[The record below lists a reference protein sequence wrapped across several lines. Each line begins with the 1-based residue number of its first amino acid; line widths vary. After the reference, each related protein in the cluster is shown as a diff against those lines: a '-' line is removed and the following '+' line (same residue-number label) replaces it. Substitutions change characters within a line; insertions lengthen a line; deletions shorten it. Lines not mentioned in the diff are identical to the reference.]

1 MRKWRIEDSEEL
13 YNITGWGTSY
23 FGINDKGHVVVTPR
37 KDGVEVDLKELVDEL
52 QLRDVAAP
60 ILVRF
65 PDILDNRIEKI
76 AKIRDNR
83 KRKQFICKEDYIMEN
98 CIFCK
103 IANGE
108 IPSAT
113 LYEDEDFRVILD
125 LGPASKGHALILPKA
140 HAANIYE
147 LPDETAGKAM
157 ILAKHMA
164 TRLRDGLH
172 CDGFNIVQ
180 NNGEIA
186 GQTVFHFHMH
196 LIPRYEGD
204 QVGLTW
210 KPGELTDEMKEE
222 ILAKVKA

>member
-1 MRKWRIEDSEEL
+1 MSD
-13 YNITGWGTSY
+13 
-23 FGINDKGHVVVTPR
+23 
-37 KDGVEVDLKELVDEL
+37 
-52 QLRDVAAP
+52 
-60 ILVRF
+60 
-65 PDILDNRIEKI
+65 
-76 AKIRDNR
+76 
-83 KRKQFICKEDYIMEN
+83 

-147 LPDETAGKAM
+147 ISDDMAAKAM
-157 ILAKHMA
+157 ILAKKMA
-164 TRLRDGLH
+164 TKMTEALK

-180 NNGEIA
+180 NNGEPA

-204 QVGLTW
+204 QVGITW
-210 KPGELTDEMKEE
+210 KPGTLTNEVKNE
-222 ILAKVKA
+222 ILEKLKSC

>member
-1 MRKWRIEDSEEL
+1 MSD
-13 YNITGWGTSY
+13 
-23 FGINDKGHVVVTPR
+23 
-37 KDGVEVDLKELVDEL
+37 
-52 QLRDVAAP
+52 
-60 ILVRF
+60 
-65 PDILDNRIEKI
+65 
-76 AKIRDNR
+76 
-83 KRKQFICKEDYIMEN
+83 

-147 LPDETAGKAM
+147 ISDDMAAKVM
-157 ILAKHMA
+157 ILAKKMA
-164 TRLRDGLH
+164 TKMTEALK

-180 NNGEIA
+180 NNGEPA

-204 QVGLTW
+204 QVGITW
-210 KPGELTDEMKEE
+210 KPGTLTDEVKNE
-222 ILAKVKA
+222 ILEKLKSC